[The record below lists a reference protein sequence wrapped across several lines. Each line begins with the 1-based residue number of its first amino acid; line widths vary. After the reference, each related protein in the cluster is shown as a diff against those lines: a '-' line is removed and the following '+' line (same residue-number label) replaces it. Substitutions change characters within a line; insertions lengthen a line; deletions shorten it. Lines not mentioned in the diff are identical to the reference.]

1 MSSSN
6 SSFLTCIRDFSGG
19 RSGGLIFPSL
29 EEFSTVCCDAHSL
42 RLWHKAKYVFLKLS
56 CFCDDPVDVGNL
68 NSGSYAFYKSSLN
81 IWMFT
86 FHILLNPG
94 LENFEYYLLAW
105 WDECNCAVVWRV
117 FGIAFLQDWNEN
129 WLFPVLWPLMS
140 FPNLLAYWVQR
151 FHSTISDYKF
161 HINVTGIYI
170 IKISSW
176 FHFSLKVVGDEVHI
190 VFSTF

>member
-19 RSGGLIFPSL
+19 RSGGLVFPSL

-94 LENFEYYLLAW
+94 LENFEYYFA
-105 WDECNCAVVWRV
+105 CVVR
-117 FGIAFLQDWNEN
+117 
-129 WLFPVLWPLMS
+129 
-140 FPNLLAYWVQR
+140 WVQLC
-151 FHSTISDYKF
+151 S
-161 HINVTGIYI
+161 
-170 IKISSW
+170 
-176 FHFSLKVVGDEVHI
+176 SLKSLWHCLSSGLEWKLTFSSLMATDE
-190 VFSTF
+190 FSKFAGILSAALSQHHLRL